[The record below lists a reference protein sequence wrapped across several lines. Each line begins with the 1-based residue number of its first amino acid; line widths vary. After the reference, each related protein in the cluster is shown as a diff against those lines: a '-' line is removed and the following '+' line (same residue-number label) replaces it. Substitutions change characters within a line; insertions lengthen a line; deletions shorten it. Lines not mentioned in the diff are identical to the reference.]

1 MATILLIVIYID
13 FIGLGIPDSL
23 FGACMALAIYT
34 EFELPISYGSFVTV
48 IIYGGTVVSSLLSA
62 RVINRF
68 GTAKVTAVSTALT
81 AVGRWDFH
89 FPAGLYGCAFFLC
102 H

>member
-23 FGACMALAIYT
+23 FGAAWPAIYT

-81 AVGRWDFH
+81 AVGLLGR
-89 FPAGLYGCAFFLC
+89 CV
-102 H
+102 